1 MANFLKAL
9 NHTRKPSERFNNWKE
24 LRAAQS
30 SPELGYYDWKNMK
43 RDMQNFFKYVRKM
56 MDDNP
61 ELTNEEICKSINDF
75 LNDTKVRICSS
86 SGVRSNGI
94 RLDLMG
100 YFKADKSRLM
110 KAYDDCILRERRR

>member
-1 MANFLKAL
+1 MLL
-9 NHTRKPSERFNNWKE
+9 IKE
-24 LRAAQS
+24 DGTVNAPIKEIA
-30 SPELGYYDWKNMK
+30 EYLGYESFNGEYADKSEEISK
-43 RDMQNFFKYVRKM
+43 CYVQSK
-56 MDDNP
+56 
-61 ELTNEEICKSINDF
+61 TNEEICKRINDF

-110 KAYDDCILRERRR
+110 RAYDDCILRERRR

>member
-24 LRAAQS
+24 LGDAQS
-30 SPELGYYDWKNMK
+30 SPELGYYDWKYMK
-43 RDMQNFFKYVRKM
+43 RDMQDFFKYVRKM

-61 ELTNEEICKSINDF
+61 ELTNEEICKRINDF

-110 KAYDDCILRERRR
+110 RAYDDCILRERRR